1 MAGMPKQLIERA
13 KDLLSWFESQRMS
26 GRETAKQIQFAP
38 IKELQLN
45 LFELKDE
52 HTLKLRQILS
62 GIDVDR
68 LTPVEALLKLQE
80 LKNALLN

>member
-1 MAGMPKQLIERA
+1 
-13 KDLLSWFESQRMS
+13 
-26 GRETAKQIQFAP
+26 
-38 IKELQLN
+38 

-80 LKNALLN
+80 LKKALLN